1 MNYLLKIYNF
11 FKNLDTKTLAFI
23 GGALLMLFM
32 MRQCNT
38 ISNLKEDLE
47 FQKEVSTTNFNNY
60 LAAKDSIQ
68 YFENE
73 LGNKVAKISSFEFL
87 VSDLEKANLD
97 INNKYV
103 RVLGLNRDLKGV
115 NSLLSAEIKV
125 KDSLLALTSVTV
137 IDELTGKI
145 DFNDSN
151 DFGSGNTRS
160 VVGDLTVTY
169 DTISKSFY
177 SSPVNL
183 SITQTLSLRAA
194 ITESDGRDVLK
205 ISSSY
210 PGLSITG
217 IENINLINDRLNKEN
232 KIDKKAGF
240 SIGMGVG
247 YGLNYIPSTSN
258 VVFGPSINVGLYW
271 SPKWLRF

>member
-1 MNYLLKIYNF
+1 MNYILKIYSF

-23 GGALLMLFM
+23 GGAVLMLFM

-73 LGNKVAKISSFEFL
+73 LGDKVAKISSFEFL

-125 KDSLLALTSVTV
+125 KDSLLALTSVTA

-145 DFNDSN
+145 DFDDSD

>member
-125 KDSLLALTSVTV
+125 KDSLLALTSVTA

-145 DFNDSN
+145 DFDDSD

>member
-1 MNYLLKIYNF
+1 
-11 FKNLDTKTLAFI
+11 
-23 GGALLMLFM
+23 MLFM

-125 KDSLLALTSVTV
+125 KDSLLALTSVTA

-145 DFNDSN
+145 DFDDSD

>member
-1 MNYLLKIYNF
+1 
-11 FKNLDTKTLAFI
+11 
-23 GGALLMLFM
+23 MLFM

-38 ISNLKEDLE
+38 ISNLKEDLQ

-60 LAAKDSIQ
+60 LAAKDSIE

-73 LGNKVAKISSFEFL
+73 LGDKVAKISSFEFQL
-87 VSDLEKANLD
+87 SDLEKTNID

-103 RVLGLNRDLKGV
+103 RVLGLNRDLIGV

-125 KDSLLALTSVTV
+125 KDSLLALATVTQVDDLTSN
-137 IDELTGKI
+137 I
-145 DFNDSN
+145 DFTKKD
-151 DFGSGNTRS
+151 DFGAGNTRN
-160 VVGDLTVTY
+160 VIGDFTVTY
-169 DTISKSFY
+169 DTINKTFY
-177 SSPVNL
+177 SSPVNI

-194 ITESDGRDVLK
+194 IEESDGRDMLK

-217 IENINLINDRLNKEN
+217 IENINLVNDRLNRKN

-247 YGLNYIPSTSN
+247 YGINYIPSTSN
-258 VVFGPSINVGLYW
+258 VEFGPTINVGLYW

>member
-1 MNYLLKIYNF
+1 MNYILKIYNF

-32 MRQCNT
+32 LRQCNT

-47 FQKEVSTTNFNNY
+47 FQKEISTTNFNNY

-73 LGNKVAKISSFEFL
+73 LGGKVAKISSFEFL

-125 KDSLLALTSVTV
+125 KDSLLALTSVTA

-145 DFNDSN
+145 DFDDSD

-183 SITQTLSLRAA
+183 SIAQTLSLRAA
-194 ITESDGRDVLK
+194 IAESDGKDVLK

-210 PGLSITG
+210 PGLTITG

-247 YGLNYIPSTSN
+247 YGINYIPSTSN
-258 VVFGPSINVGLYW
+258 VEFGPTINVGLYW